1 MHLPYEILKLPL
13 PLYVR
18 SPQPSREGNR
28 KRENNEREQN
38 PGIVL
43 QMQLVYWTLNYER
56 IHFGRLADTIETI
69 LYSYS

>member
-28 KRENNEREQN
+28 KRENNEREQ
-38 PGIVL
+38 
-43 QMQLVYWTLNYER
+43 MQLVYWTLNYER
-56 IHFGRLADTIETI
+56 IHLGMLADTIETI
-69 LYSYS
+69 LYSYSLFLKL

>member
-1 MHLPYEILKLPL
+1 MHLPYEVLKLPL

-43 QMQLVYWTLNYER
+43 QMQLVY
-56 IHFGRLADTIETI
+56 
-69 LYSYS
+69 